1 MLTSIPY
8 IMLELFSKYL
18 NEQCSPQ
25 EVKDLLAY
33 FSAEKKSV
41 LRALITANQKDMDA
55 EDKDGERR
63 WNHVTDKIFAVIK
76 MQINSEKEKVMPNA
90 MVRVRR

>member
-1 MLTSIPY
+1 
-8 IMLELFSKYL
+8 MLELFSKYL

-41 LRALITANQKDMDA
+41 LRALITANQNDMDA
-55 EDKDGERR
+55 EDKDEERR

-76 MQINSEKEKVMPNA
+76 TQINSEKEKVVPNA
-90 MVRVRR
+90 LVRVRR

>member
-55 EDKDGERR
+55 EDKDEERR

-76 MQINSEKEKVMPNA
+76 TQINSEKEKVVPNA
-90 MVRVRR
+90 LVRVRR

>member
-1 MLTSIPY
+1 
-8 IMLELFSKYL
+8 MLELFSKYL

-41 LRALITANQKDMDA
+41 LRALITANQNDMDA
-55 EDKDGERR
+55 EDKDEERR

-76 MQINSEKEKVMPNA
+76 MQINSEKEKVVPNA
-90 MVRVRR
+90 VVRVRR

>member
-1 MLTSIPY
+1 
-8 IMLELFSKYL
+8 MLELFSKYL

-55 EDKDGERR
+55 EDKDEERR

-76 MQINSEKEKVMPNA
+76 TQINSEKEKVVPNA
-90 MVRVRR
+90 LVRVRR

>member
-1 MLTSIPY
+1 
-8 IMLELFSKYL
+8 MLELFSKYL

-33 FSAEKKSV
+33 LSAEKKSV

-55 EDKDGERR
+55 EDKDGGRR

-76 MQINSEKEKVMPNA
+76 TQINSEKEKVVPNA
-90 MVRVRR
+90 LVRVRR

>member
-41 LRALITANQKDMDA
+41 LRALITANQNDMDA
-55 EDKDGERR
+55 EDKDEERR

-76 MQINSEKEKVMPNA
+76 TQINSEKEKVVPNA
-90 MVRVRR
+90 LVRVRR

>member
-1 MLTSIPY
+1 
-8 IMLELFSKYL
+8 MLELFSKYL

-41 LRALITANQKDMDA
+41 LSALITANQKDMDA